1 MTDQTTQS
9 TAQTSGTQNGSSASD
24 SRVPAGLVLDK
35 AKTSEQY
42 MREAEATY
50 IIPVIIRDKFPDL
63 IKLIVET
70 ESMDKEEREYWLSI
84 MPVMTEEQI
93 VKLRNILLNEK
104 EQLYKIDQ
112 EYQNKNNK
120 KEVQALDETKIK
132 ERIEKLKIAEKNSE
146 DEEKAKEEELLKML
160 ETI

>member
-1 MTDQTTQS
+1 MSDPSQQNTATTTGTQS
-9 TAQTSGTQNGSSASD
+9 GSTGDD

-84 MPVMTEEQI
+84 MPVMTEDQI

-112 EYQNKNNK
+112 EYQNKGGK
-120 KEVQALDETKIK
+120 KTVEPLDEIKLK
-132 ERIEKLKIAEKNSE
+132 ERIEKLKEAEKSSE
-146 DEEKAKEEELLKML
+146 EEEQAKEAELLKML